1 MISLPKTGEYNPF
14 YQTYISQ
21 LEGHNVLERINEQ
34 KAEMTALFNSISEEK
49 SNTAYAEGKWTI
61 KEVLNHIN
69 DVERI
74 FTYRALAI
82 ARGDKQSLPGMD
94 QDSYQAAATNP
105 SRPLTSYLAEFEAIR
120 SASILFFENLR
131 EDETMKEG
139 TASGNKVTVRALAAM
154 TVGHAAHHIQI
165 IKERYL

>member
-1 MISLPKTGEYNPF
+1 MISLPSKGEYSPF

-21 LEGHNVLERINEQ
+21 LEGKNILERINEQ
-34 KAEMTALFNSISEEK
+34 KAEIAALFNSISEEK

-82 ARGDKQSLPGMD
+82 ARGDKQPLPGMD
-94 QDSYQAAATNP
+94 QDAYQVAATNT
-105 SRPLTSYLAEFEAIR
+105 SRPLRSYVAEFEAIR
-120 SASILFFENLR
+120 SASIFLFENLR
-131 EDETMKEG
+131 EEEIMQEG

>member
-1 MISLPKTGEYNPF
+1 MISLPSKGEYDPF

-21 LEGHNVLERINEQ
+21 LEGQNVLDRISAQ
-34 KAEMTALFNSISEEK
+34 KSEVTELFDSISEEK

-82 ARGDKQSLPGMD
+82 ARGDKQALPGMD

-105 SRPLTSYLAEFEAIR
+105 SRPLASYLAEFEAIR
-120 SASILFFENLR
+120 AASILLFENLR
-131 EDETMKEG
+131 EEETMAEG
-139 TASGNKVTVRALAAM
+139 IASGNKVTVRALAAM
-154 TVGHAAHHIQI
+154 TVGHVAHHIQI

>member
-1 MISLPKTGEYNPF
+1 MISLPLKGEYNPF
-14 YQTYISQ
+14 YQAYINQ
-21 LEGHNVLERINEQ
+21 LEGQDILKRINEQ
-34 KAEMTALFNSISEEK
+34 KAEIVALFNSISEEK

-82 ARGDKQSLPGMD
+82 ARGDKQPLPGMD
-94 QDSYQAAATNP
+94 QDSYQMAASNP
-105 SRPLTSYLAEFEAIR
+105 SRLLSSYLAEFEAIR
-120 SASILFFENLR
+120 SASILFFENLK
-131 EDETMKEG
+131 EEEIMKEG
-139 TASGNKVTVRALAAM
+139 TASNNKVTVRALAAM